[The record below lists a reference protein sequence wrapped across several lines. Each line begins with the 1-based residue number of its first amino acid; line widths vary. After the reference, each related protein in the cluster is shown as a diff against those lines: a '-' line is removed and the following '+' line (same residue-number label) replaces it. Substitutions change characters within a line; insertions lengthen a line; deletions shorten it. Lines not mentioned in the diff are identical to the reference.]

1 MYPLIEIKTV
11 PIEIEMKTTNATWE
25 YRRGTAEMEIRREKG
40 GLKIN
45 SRPIRVQMDTFE
57 ARNSVSPTPMRSV
70 EQSAQRGRQAAY
82 EATAAY
88 ARHGKLLLN
97 AKVGED
103 VVTQIATEPQQEAM
117 NVTVNLDFLPKGGVE
132 MDWQAGE
139 MQIRYEMDKLNFDWK
154 VDNASFE
161 FVPADIEISVAQ
173 MPDVIIKY
181 VGGPLY
187 VPPSAQIISRLMCR
201 HKG

>member
-139 MQIRYEMDKLNFDWK
+139 MQIRYEMDKLNFDWRISG
-154 VDNASFE
+154 NE
-161 FVPADIEISVAQ
+161 FKFTPGDIEISVTQ
-173 MPDVIIKY
+173 HRGIEHTGSGIGDF
-181 VGGPLY
+181 
-187 VPPSAQIISRLMCR
+187 R
-201 HKG
+201 HKGIEAANRGVDLTL